1 MAMKKLILSAAL
13 AAFAAPAMA
22 HTGHDH
28 GFGLLNGLA
37 HPLMG
42 ADHLLAMVAVGLWSG
57 FVLPRRVW
65 AGAAAFLAAMLA
77 GAGLAFAGVG
87 FPMVEGA
94 ILASVVVFGLLTL
107 IARRG
112 QSGAVTAVS
121 LAAIAAF
128 ALAHGHAHAAE
139 AAGGALGY
147 VAGFLAATAA
157 LHIAGIALAGIV
169 AGRPLMQRALGAG
182 IAASGLLMVAG

>member
-1 MAMKKLILSAAL
+1 MKKLILSAAL

-28 GFGLLNGLA
+28 GFGLLNGVT

-42 ADHLLAMVAVGLWSG
+42 ADHLLAMLAVGLWSG
-57 FVLPRRVW
+57 FVLPRHVW
-65 AGAAAFLAAMLA
+65 AGAAAFLSAMAA
-77 GAGLAFAGVG
+77 GAGLAWAGVG

-94 ILASVVVFGLLTL
+94 ILASVAVFGLLTL
-107 IARRG
+107 GARRG
-112 QSGAVTAVS
+112 QSRVVTSAS

-139 AAGGALGY
+139 ATGSIAGYL
-147 VAGFLAATAA
+147 AGFLTATAA
-157 LHIAGIALAGIV
+157 LHLAGIGLARAV
-169 AGRPLMQRALGAG
+169 AGQPVAQRVLGAG
-182 IAASGLLMVAG
+182 IAASGLLMMAG

>member
-1 MAMKKLILSAAL
+1 MKKLILSAAL
-13 AAFAAPAMA
+13 AALAAPAMA

-37 HPLMG
+37 HPLLG

-65 AGAAAFLAAMLA
+65 AGAAAFLTAMLA
-77 GAGLAFAGVG
+77 GAGLAWAGVG

-112 QSGAVTAVS
+112 QSATVTTAS

-139 AAGGALGY
+139 ATGGALGY

-157 LHIAGIALAGIV
+157 LHLSGIAVARAV
-169 AGRPLMQRALGAG
+169 AGRPLAQRALGAG
-182 IAASGLLMVAG
+182 IAASGLLMMAG

>member
-1 MAMKKLILSAAL
+1 MKKLILSAAL
-13 AAFAAPAMA
+13 VALASPAMA

-28 GFGLLNGLA
+28 GFGLLVGLT

-65 AGAAAFLAAMLA
+65 AGAAAFLTAMLA
-77 GAGLAFAGVG
+77 GAGFASAGIG

-94 ILASVVVFGLLTL
+94 ILASVVAFGLLTL
-107 IARRG
+107 MARRG
-112 QSGAVTAVS
+112 QSAAVTAAS

-128 ALAHGHAHAAE
+128 GLAHGYAHAAE
-139 AAGGALGY
+139 ATGGAAGY
-147 VAGFLAATAA
+147 VAGFLAATAT
-157 LHIAGIALAGIV
+157 LHLSGIALARAV
-169 AGRPLMQRALGAG
+169 VDRPLVQRVLGAG
-182 IAASGLLMVAG
+182 IAASGLLMMAG

>member
-1 MAMKKLILSAAL
+1 MKKLILSAAL
-13 AAFAAPAMA
+13 AALAAPAMA

-57 FVLPRRVW
+57 FVLPRSAW
-65 AGAAAFLAAMLA
+65 AGAAAFLSAMLV

-94 ILASVVVFGLLTL
+94 ILTSVVVFGLLTL
-107 IARRG
+107 VARRG
-112 QSGAVTAVS
+112 QSGLVTGAS
-121 LAAIAAF
+121 LATIAAF

-147 VAGFLAATAA
+147 VAGFVAATAT
-157 LHIAGIALAGIV
+157 LHLAGIALARSV

-182 IAASGLLMVAG
+182 IAVSGILMMAG